1 MHSSELKLYNN
12 YICSKL
18 KLKHVGK
25 LFSIQDIRGFEMFG
39 LILDVFSDSESILH
53 EVLSKG
59 EIWVI
64 DLSEYKI
71 KFYDDLKEPRQ

>member
-1 MHSSELKLYNN
+1 MHSTELKSYNN

-25 LFSIQDIRGFEMFG
+25 LFSVEDIRGFEMFG
-39 LILDVFSDSESILH
+39 LILNVFSDSEGILH
-53 EVLSKG
+53 EVLSEG
-59 EIWVI
+59 EIWEI

-71 KFYDDLKEPRQ
+71 KFYD